1 MELGGHGLAGPTG
14 RVVGFANS
22 IVFQVSSGLF
32 KQIPGVSV
40 AWHEIKLELPAEA
53 DLASI
58 KPRLLAAVNG
68 ALHDYR
74 AEIVRQTHEI
84 QKTTMSASGVNAEPQ
99 VQLNFSATGVE
110 AVVRYPVH
118 ASVAAEIDE
127 HVSRELRG
135 VIS

>member
-1 MELGGHGLAGPTG
+1 
-14 RVVGFANS
+14 
-22 IVFQVSSGLF
+22 
-32 KQIPGVSV
+32 
-40 AWHEIKLELPAEA
+40 
-53 DLASI
+53 
-58 KPRLLAAVNG
+58 
-68 ALHDYR
+68 
-74 AEIVRQTHEI
+74 
-84 QKTTMSASGVNAEPQ
+84 MSASGVNAEPQ